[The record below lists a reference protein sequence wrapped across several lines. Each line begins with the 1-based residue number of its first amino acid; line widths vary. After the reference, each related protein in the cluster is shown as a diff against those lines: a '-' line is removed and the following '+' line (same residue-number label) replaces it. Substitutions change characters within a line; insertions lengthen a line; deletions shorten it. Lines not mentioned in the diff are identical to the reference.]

1 MGHIQPPTPIHC
13 DNNTATG
20 IANNT
25 VKKHRS
31 RSMEMRF
38 FWVADQVALNNYDVQ
53 WHPGQENLAD
63 YFSKHHEPSHH
74 QHVRPWYVHTP
85 QSPREL
91 PRAAAPSTVRGC
103 AGTLAGGYLRSAPL
117 PRVTRTARAAH
128 VTHDVASV
136 RSDTV
141 HAALHVA
148 LSSATSMLA
157 AVRATS
163 LVPSNH
169 GLLRAS

>member
-1 MGHIQPPTPIHC
+1 MGGEKLEQANELWPPPRVPSKRGCPTNEGGGHTT
-13 DNNTATG
+13 TATDDG
-20 IANNT
+20 KTKGEQNT
-25 VKKHRS
+25 IHRKMGS
-31 RSMEMRF
+31 
-38 FWVADQVALNNYDVQ
+38 
-53 WHPGQENLAD
+53 
-63 YFSKHHEPSHH
+63 
-74 QHVRPWYVHTP
+74 
-85 QSPREL
+85 
-91 PRAAAPSTVRGC
+91 

-148 LSSATSMLA
+148 LSSATRMLA